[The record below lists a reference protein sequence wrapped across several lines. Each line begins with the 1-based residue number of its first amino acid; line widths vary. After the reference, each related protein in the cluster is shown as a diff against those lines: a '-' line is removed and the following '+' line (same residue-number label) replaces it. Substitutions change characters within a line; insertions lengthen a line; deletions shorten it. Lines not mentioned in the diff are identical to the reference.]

1 MELETINQNSEE
13 AVHEDPASLIQRT
26 VRLNDESEY
35 EGSAYTN
42 SEKDLLIV
50 NLEDIDMVT
59 AFPIF
64 TDSEKTKNIRS
75 VVFNH
80 NSHRAILDNTY
91 EGYTRFV
98 LIKANGTNGIAVH
111 LKRPLPDES

>member
-1 MELETINQNSEE
+1 MEPETNETKVEE
-13 AVHEDPASLIQRT
+13 TVPIDPTSMIQRT

-64 TDSEKTKNIRS
+64 TDSEKTKKIRS

-80 NSHRAILDNTY
+80 NSHRAISDNTY
-91 EGYTRFV
+91 EGYTWFV
-98 LIKANGTNGIAVH
+98 QIKVSGENGIAVH
-111 LKRPLPDES
+111 LRRPLPEES

>member
-1 MELETINQNSEE
+1 MEPETNETKVEE
-13 AVHEDPASLIQRT
+13 TVPIDPTSLIQRT
-26 VRLNDESEY
+26 VRMNDESEY
-35 EGSAYTN
+35 KGSAYTN

-64 TDSEKTKNIRS
+64 TDSEKTKKIRS

-80 NSHRAILDNTY
+80 NSHRAISDNTY
-91 EGYTRFV
+91 EGYTRFTQ
-98 LIKANGTNGIAVH
+98 IRADGTNGVSVH
-111 LKRPLPDES
+111 MKKPLPDES